1 MTFSFDYMACLVEQR
16 QRNQVLSRVAAV
28 LLLFA
33 TNAFGAERT
42 LDYDFDFESGQFNL
56 NCSGNCPVI
65 SDKYARS
72 GRYAM
77 ASTISDDSAN
87 VRRTE
92 AVIPGRAKLMEYD
105 RDYWI
110 GFSLYLPE
118 GWTAPN
124 GMEILAQIHRKP
136 DPGEVHTQPPFALY
150 SGSGYWKVTSQG
162 WGDKQDWI
170 LNCLYHDVGR
180 WVDFVVHYRP
190 SYTSTGVLQ
199 VWKDGTLVA
208 DRKGPTTAED
218 KLGPYFKF
226 GIYKGRYKAPEK
238 TVYHDNFRVASGP
251 DAGYADVASGK
262 SSPES
267 ATASETGSPVFNAV
281 DAERECQPR

>member
-110 GFSLYLPE
+110 GFSLYLHE

-170 LNCLYHDVGR
+170 LNCLYDDVGR

-190 SYTSTGVLQ
+190 SYTSTGILQ
-199 VWKDGTLVA
+199 VWKDSALVA
-208 DRKGPTTAED
+208 DRRGPTTAED
-218 KLGPYFKF
+218 KLGPYFKL

-251 DAGYADVASGK
+251 EAGYADVAS
-262 SSPES
+262 SETSPES
-267 ATASETGSPVFNAV
+267 ATVSAIGSPVFKAV
-281 DAERECQPR
+281 AADRECQPR

>member
-118 GWTAPN
+118 DCRKRPDGTFRRLPSPT
-124 GMEILAQIHRKP
+124 GMA
-136 DPGEVHTQPPFALY
+136 
-150 SGSGYWKVTSQG
+150 
-162 WGDKQDWI
+162 
-170 LNCLYHDVGR
+170 
-180 WVDFVVHYRP
+180 
-190 SYTSTGVLQ
+190 STGAL
-199 VWKDGTLVA
+199 LH
-208 DRKGPTTAED
+208 RHE
-218 KLGPYFKF
+218 
-226 GIYKGRYKAPEK
+226 
-238 TVYHDNFRVASGP
+238 
-251 DAGYADVASGK
+251 
-262 SSPES
+262 
-267 ATASETGSPVFNAV
+267 
-281 DAERECQPR
+281 AERVDLFDERFRTWP